1 MQDPNAILT
10 LHSGF
15 SLRILLAGEKCN
27 VTGDYSERG
36 SMSESKIVIEY
47 EILAREFCI
56 VSGEFSDLWCLMNTL
71 YTKLTLRKKPTVLQ
85 TRQLSIIVNTP
96 VWE

>member
-1 MQDPNAILT
+1 
-10 LHSGF
+10 
-15 SLRILLAGEKCN
+15 
-27 VTGDYSERG
+27 
-36 SMSESKIVIEY
+36 MSESKIVIEY

-96 VWE
+96 VWEGDVQFPAYQLHTARYAKSSWQPCDVTKTYKDCG

>member
-1 MQDPNAILT
+1 MQDPNTILT

-27 VTGDYSERG
+27 VTRDYFERG

-47 EILAREFCI
+47 GTLAREFCI
-56 VSGEFSDLWCLMNTL
+56 VNGEFSDVWCLTNTL
-71 YTKLTLRKKPTVLQ
+71 YTKLILRKKPTVLQ

-96 VWE
+96 EWE